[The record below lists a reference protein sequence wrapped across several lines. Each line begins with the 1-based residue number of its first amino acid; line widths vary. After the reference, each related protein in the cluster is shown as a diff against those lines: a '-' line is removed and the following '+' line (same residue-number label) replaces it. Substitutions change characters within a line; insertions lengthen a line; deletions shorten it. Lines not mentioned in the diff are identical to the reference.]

1 MRFYK
6 DLHSSCDN
14 VHSFYH
20 RGINLM
26 QAKNQGSKVK
36 TDFIHCHIH
45 TVTVN
50 TSTSASHCMDLG
62 KCTITIMPIS

>member
-1 MRFYK
+1 MKFYT

-26 QAKNQGSKVK
+26 QAKNHSNKP
-36 TDFIHCHIH
+36 C
-45 TVTVN
+45 
-50 TSTSASHCMDLG
+50 SAEEW
-62 KCTITIMPIS
+62 